1 MRDHFEEELGM
12 IAVVRR
18 LCVGLVIV
26 TLASA
31 GTGAAQQPQ
40 SPPASGAALGAGSLR
55 IAFVKAR
62 LVLQSMPGYAKAEST
77 YAKEA
82 QAAQAEADRLQAAWD
97 STMATYQQSAAM
109 LSASA
114 RAAREKS
121 LNTQGD
127 SLRAKVQGIKERIDA
142 RERELLTPMQT
153 RLQAIIDGIRAEGN
167 YSVVIDLD
175 NPYSQNIVSYDKSL
189 DITDRVVRRLLQSD

>member
-1 MRDHFEEELGM
+1 M

-18 LCVGLVIV
+18 LCVGLAIV
-26 TLASA
+26 TLAGA
-31 GTGAAQQPQ
+31 GTATAQQPQ
-40 SPPASGAALGAGSLR
+40 APPPSSASLGAGSLR

-62 LVLQSMPGYAKAEST
+62 VVLQSMPGYAKAEST

-82 QAAQAEADRLQAAWD
+82 QTAQGEADRMQAAWD
-97 STMATYQQSAAM
+97 STVATFQQSAAM

-121 LNTQGD
+121 LTVQGD
-127 SLRAKVQGIKERIDA
+127 SLRARLQKIKERIDS

-167 YSVVIDLD
+167 FAFVIDLD
-175 NPYSQNIVSYDKSL
+175 NPYSQNVVSYDKSM
-189 DITDRVVRRLLQSD
+189 DITDRVAKRLVPSN

>member
-1 MRDHFEEELGM
+1 M

-18 LCVGLVIV
+18 LVVSLVIA
-26 TLASA
+26 TLAGA
-31 GTGAAQQPQ
+31 GVASAQQPQ
-40 SPPASGAALGAGSLR
+40 SPPAGASGAASLR

-62 LVLQSMPGYAKAEST
+62 IVLQGMPGYQKAESL
-77 YAKEA
+77 YAKDA

-97 STMATYQQSAAM
+97 STIAAYRQSSSM

-114 RAAREKS
+114 RTAKEKTLAAQE
-121 LNTQGD
+121 D
-127 SLRAKVQGIKERIDA
+127 SLRGKLQGIKDRVDA

-153 RLQAIIDGIRAEGN
+153 RLQAIIDGVRAEGN
-167 YSVVIDLD
+167 YALVIDLD

-189 DITDRVVRRLLQSD
+189 DITDRVVRRLLQSN